1 MNRKFVTV
9 LMAACL
15 IVTLFAGCGGKDQD
29 ALSTG
34 PNAGVSPT
42 QEPGT
47 AAGADAAIPG
57 ESQNVDEQAGGTD
70 AAEPQ
75 GGNAAGTTAKGSG
88 GQTTTKKS
96 SGASS
101 TTTKKNPSGGSGT
114 TKPNG
119 GSSNTTTKPSGNES
133 QMSSRAEIVAYFNK
147 AANKVKTGK
156 PKLKAS
162 YSMYMDIPME
172 ISGEKPFEPESID
185 YSQTYTAGSNLN
197 DAFPVFGQSWASQ
210 LQINAVQSASCVL
223 KNGQYT
229 LKIVMKDENNVTN
242 VSNSAHGK
250 AFSSILTDEDIE
262 EMLHKEGFVKGR
274 MTSSLHDSTITCIV
288 DAKTGNMLSANYV
301 LKNNMSMRIIAT
313 SGMFVVVPL
322 QLDNTQTYQMTW

>member
-57 ESQNVDEQAGGTD
+57 QSQNVDEQAGGTD

-114 TKPNG
+114 TKPSGG
-119 GSSNTTTKPSGNES
+119 GSSEKEKK
-133 QMSSRAEIVAYFNK
+133 AEIVSYFNT

-156 PKLKAS
+156 PAL
-162 YSMYMDIPME
+162 
-172 ISGEKPFEPESID
+172 
-185 YSQTYTAGSNLN
+185 TYTTTGKMSAFGLSDGFSDDGSTRKGQNL
-197 DAFPVFGQSWASQ
+197 DQRFPVIGQSWASK
-210 LQINAVQSASCVL
+210 LPASAVKSAERTLS
-223 KNGQYT
+223 NGVYT
-229 LKIVMKDENNVTN
+229 LKITMNDEKDVLNIGT
-242 VSNSAHGK
+242 SAHGK
-250 AFSSILTDEDIE
+250 VFFSWIPS
-262 EMLHKEGFVKGR
+262 
-274 MTSSLHDSTITCIV
+274 
-288 DAKTGNMLSANYV
+288 N
-301 LKNNMSMRIIAT
+301 
-313 SGMFVVVPL
+313 
-322 QLDNTQTYQMTW
+322 

>member
-57 ESQNVDEQAGGTD
+57 QSQNVDEQAGGTD

-114 TKPNG
+114 TKPSGG
-119 GSSNTTTKPSGNES
+119 GSSEKEKK
-133 QMSSRAEIVAYFNK
+133 AEIVSYFNT

-156 PKLKAS
+156 PAL
-162 YSMYMDIPME
+162 
-172 ISGEKPFEPESID
+172 
-185 YSQTYTAGSNLN
+185 TYTTTGKMSAFGLSDGFSDDGSTRKGQNL
-197 DAFPVFGQSWASQ
+197 DQRFPVIGQSWASK
-210 LQINAVQSASCVL
+210 LPASAVKSAERTLS
-223 KNGQYT
+223 NGVYT
-229 LKIVMKDENNVTN
+229 LKITMNDEKDVLNIG
-242 VSNSAHGK
+242 NSAHGK
-250 AFSSILTDEDIE
+250 VFFFMDTEQLKEMMKESGLEVERLTNNFS
-262 EMLHKEGFVKGR
+262 G
-274 MTSSLHDSTITCIV
+274 STITCTI
-288 DAKTGNMLSANYV
+288 DAKTGNMLSATYV
-301 LKNNMSMRIIAT
+301 SKDKINTYLKDMSE
-313 SGMFVVVPL
+313 PL
-322 QLDNTQTYQMTW
+322 PIQMNITQQFKMAW

>member
-114 TKPNG
+114 TKPSGG
-119 GSSNTTTKPSGNES
+119 GSSEKEKK
-133 QMSSRAEIVAYFNK
+133 AEIVSYFNT

-156 PKLKAS
+156 PAL
-162 YSMYMDIPME
+162 
-172 ISGEKPFEPESID
+172 
-185 YSQTYTAGSNLN
+185 TYTTTGKMSAFGLSDGFSDDGSTRKGQNL
-197 DAFPVFGQSWASQ
+197 DQRFPVIGQSWASK
-210 LQINAVQSASCVL
+210 LPASAVKSAERTLS
-223 KNGQYT
+223 NGVYT
-229 LKIVMKDENNVTN
+229 LKITMNDEKDVLNIG
-242 VSNSAHGK
+242 NSAHGK
-250 AFSSILTDEDIE
+250 VFFFMDTEQLKEMMKESGLEVERLTNNFS
-262 EMLHKEGFVKGR
+262 G
-274 MTSSLHDSTITCIV
+274 STITCTI
-288 DAKTGNMLSANYV
+288 DAKTGNMLSATYV
-301 LKNNMSMRIIAT
+301 SKDKINTYLKDMSE
-313 SGMFVVVPL
+313 PL
-322 QLDNTQTYQMTW
+322 PIQMNITQQFKMAW

>member
-88 GQTTTKKS
+88 GQTTAKKS

-114 TKPNG
+114 TKPSDG
-119 GSSNTTTKPSGNES
+119 GSSEKEKK
-133 QMSSRAEIVAYFNK
+133 AEIVSYFNT

-156 PKLKAS
+156 PAL
-162 YSMYMDIPME
+162 
-172 ISGEKPFEPESID
+172 
-185 YSQTYTAGSNLN
+185 TYTTTGKMSAFGLSDGFSDDGSTRKGQNL
-197 DAFPVFGQSWASQ
+197 DQRFPVIGQSWASK
-210 LQINAVQSASCVL
+210 LPASAVKSAERTLS
-223 KNGQYT
+223 NGVYT
-229 LKIVMKDENNVTN
+229 LKITMNDEKDVLNIG
-242 VSNSAHGK
+242 NSAHGK
-250 AFSSILTDEDIE
+250 VFFFMDTEQLKEMMKESGLEVERLTNNFS
-262 EMLHKEGFVKGR
+262 G
-274 MTSSLHDSTITCIV
+274 STITCTI
-288 DAKTGNMLSANYV
+288 DAKTGNMLSATYV
-301 LKNNMSMRIIAT
+301 SKDKINTYLKDMSE
-313 SGMFVVVPL
+313 PL
-322 QLDNTQTYQMTW
+322 PIQMNITQQFKMAW

>member
-57 ESQNVDEQAGGTD
+57 QSQNVDEQAGGTD

-114 TKPNG
+114 TKPSGG
-119 GSSNTTTKPSGNES
+119 GSSEKEKK
-133 QMSSRAEIVAYFNK
+133 AEIVSYFNT

-156 PKLKAS
+156 PAL
-162 YSMYMDIPME
+162 
-172 ISGEKPFEPESID
+172 
-185 YSQTYTAGSNLN
+185 TYTTTGKMSAFGLSDGFSDDGSTRKGQNL
-197 DAFPVFGQSWASQ
+197 DQRFPVIGQSWASK
-210 LQINAVQSASCVL
+210 LPASAVKSAERTLS
-223 KNGQYT
+223 NGVYT
-229 LKIVMKDENNVTN
+229 LKITMNDEKDVLNIG
-242 VSNSAHGK
+242 NSAHGK
-250 AFSSILTDEDIE
+250 VFFFMDTEQLKEMMKESGLEVERLTNNFS
-262 EMLHKEGFVKGR
+262 G
-274 MTSSLHDSTITCIV
+274 STITCTI
-288 DAKTGNMLSANYV
+288 DAKTGNMLSATYV
-301 LKNNMSMRIIAT
+301 LKDKINTYLKDMSE
-313 SGMFVVVPL
+313 PL
-322 QLDNTQTYQMTW
+322 PIQMNITQQFKMAW

>member
-1 MNRKFVTV
+1 
-9 LMAACL
+9 MAACL

-47 AAGADAAIPG
+47 AAGADAAIPRQ
-57 ESQNVDEQAGGTD
+57 SQNVDEQAGGTD

-114 TKPNG
+114 TKPSGG
-119 GSSNTTTKPSGNES
+119 GSSEKEKK
-133 QMSSRAEIVAYFNK
+133 AEIVSYFNT

-156 PKLKAS
+156 PAL
-162 YSMYMDIPME
+162 
-172 ISGEKPFEPESID
+172 
-185 YSQTYTAGSNLN
+185 
-197 DAFPVFGQSWASQ
+197 
-210 LQINAVQSASCVL
+210 
-223 KNGQYT
+223 T
-229 LKIVMKDENNVTN
+229 L
-242 VSNSAHGK
+242 
-250 AFSSILTDEDIE
+250 
-262 EMLHKEGFVKGR
+262 
-274 MTSSLHDSTITCIV
+274 SLIHI
-288 DAKTGNMLSANYV
+288 
-301 LKNNMSMRIIAT
+301 
-313 SGMFVVVPL
+313 
-322 QLDNTQTYQMTW
+322 

>member
-57 ESQNVDEQAGGTD
+57 QSQNVDEQAGGTD

-114 TKPNG
+114 TKPSGG
-119 GSSNTTTKPSGNES
+119 GSSEKEKK
-133 QMSSRAEIVAYFNK
+133 AEIVSYFNT

-156 PKLKAS
+156 PAL
-162 YSMYMDIPME
+162 
-172 ISGEKPFEPESID
+172 
-185 YSQTYTAGSNLN
+185 TYTTTGKMSAFGLSDGFSDDGSTRKGQNL
-197 DAFPVFGQSWASQ
+197 DQRFPVIGQSWASK
-210 LQINAVQSASCVL
+210 LPASAVKSAERTLS
-223 KNGQYT
+223 NGVYT
-229 LKIVMKDENNVTN
+229 LKITMNDEKDVLNIG
-242 VSNSAHGK
+242 NSAHGK
-250 AFSSILTDEDIE
+250 VFFFMDTEQLKEMMKESGLEVERLTNNFS
-262 EMLHKEGFVKGR
+262 G
-274 MTSSLHDSTITCIV
+274 STITCTI
-288 DAKTGNMLSANYV
+288 DAKTGNMLSATYV
-301 LKNNMSMRIIAT
+301 SKDKINTYLKDMSE
-313 SGMFVVVPL
+313 PL
-322 QLDNTQTYQMTW
+322 LIQMNITQQFKMAW